1 MKLTPLLLLSL
12 VFVTTPS
19 FVVAQNTP
27 QYDLLV
33 EDFNGAQFPPSG
45 WESIDTMGNGEWE
58 NDRSWGQ
65 GSAMVPGCKYRETLL
80 FTPGIDISAQDSF
93 VLLSFNGEKE
103 TGCLRSLVY
112 ISVYLDGSYVA
123 DVGQVT
129 GDNQTIDLTNYVLGG
144 SNLELSFNYIN
155 AHISGGDTVR
165 IDNVKVI
172 GGNDPGS
179 GGGGGTDPVADFSFS
194 PQEGDAPLH
203 VQFIDQSTGGP
214 IASYSW
220 SFGDGSTST
229 QTNPAHIYT
238 SQGTYFPSLTVV
250 STNGA
255 SSTSTSSSPV
265 TVHNSNN
272 GGGTSG
278 GGGGDWDTENEGD
291 GDYDG
296 GKLGAAITNIHD
308 VNGDG
313 ICDFA
318 VGSPGV
324 ADVASGIIYG
334 AVMIHAGGTG
344 TQIREIWGQNADSGF
359 GSSVAG
365 VVGIN
370 ASGSKGLLIGAPLDA
385 SGVGRAYLYNAE
397 TGALVHTLQPSDST
411 GIETFGASVKV
422 GPDANG
428 DGIADLLVGAPNSDT
443 NGSTDNGALFCFD
456 TVTGSEIYQ
465 SDGPPSGILAGAGP
479 GLGTTSVTI
488 HDVDGDGTDD
498 ILVGIPWADPM
509 TASGVVIDAGIA
521 QVKSG
526 ANGST
531 IWTLKDL
538 NPQPSDFYGMAVRA
552 YNDVDADGVPDFVI
566 GVAGANINT
575 LAGGVLNN
583 AGKIVV
589 CSGATGSVI
598 TEVPGPNADGESGSN
613 ITVGDVNGDGVS
625 DVASSMKEGGS
636 GFAEGQYNRVAVF
649 DVISGQVIQTMYGD
663 PGDDFGA
670 AVAFVCDQNGDGRD
684 DFVVGFPG
692 ADSAGNS
699 DNGGFVTHGYDPYAS
714 TTDPIVDA
722 GSGFSVT
729 WDFDFPVENATQV
742 YRILSSLGGIG
753 PIDIYGVSIP
763 LTPDDMFWASLFG
776 HFPIPDSRLTG
787 RLDANGDLT
796 LTFSAGP
803 GGASSWVGM
812 TIYSSCLVFN
822 SQRLPVDASGFV
834 TLSIY

>member
-1 MKLTPLLLLSL
+1 MKYFPLIFSLLLFAP
-12 VFVTTPS
+12 VNPS
-19 FVVAQNTP
+19 TAQEW
-27 QYDLLV
+27 DLLV
-33 EDFNGAQFPPSG
+33 EDFSGSTFPPNDWDLEDFQGTGG
-45 WESIDTMGNGEWE
+45 WE
-58 NDRSWGQ
+58 RSDYGG
-65 GSAMVPGCKYRETLL
+65 GSAKVPGCKFNIARIA
-80 FTPGIDISAQDSF
+80 TPRLDFSSQSEWVI
-93 VLLSFNGEKE
+93 LK
-103 TGCLRSLVY
+103 Y
-112 ISVYLDGSYVA
+112 DGSGNLDCRLSEIIIQISINDLQWGNFYL
-123 DVGQVT
+123 GSWES
-129 GDNQTIDLTNYVLGG
+129 NQILDLTEFKGL
-144 SNLELSFNYIN
+144 SNVKIAFFYAIN
-155 AHISGGDTVR
+155 GATGGDEWL
-165 IDNVKVI
+165 IDNVRVI
-172 GGNDPGS
+172 GGSDPG

-296 GKLGAAITNIHD
+296 GKLGAAIADIHD
-308 VNGDG
+308 INGDG

-324 ADVASGIIYG
+324 ADVSSGNIYG
-334 AVMIHAGGTG
+334 AVMIYAGGTG
-344 TQIREIWGQNADSGF
+344 TQIREIWGQNVDSGF

-365 VVGIN
+365 VGSIN

-397 TGALVHTLQPSDST
+397 TGALVHTLQPNDST
-411 GIETFGASVKV
+411 GIETFGASVQV

-465 SDGPPSGILAGAGP
+465 SDGPPSGIIAGAGP

-488 HDVDGDGTDD
+488 HDVNGDTVDD
-498 ILVGIPWADPM
+498 ILVGIPWVDTM

-521 QVKSG
+521 QVKDG
-526 ANGST
+526 ATGVT
-531 IWTLKDL
+531 IWTIKDS
-538 NPQPSDFYGMAVRA
+538 NIQPSDFFGMAVRA
-552 YNDVDADGVPDFVI
+552 YHDIDGDMIPEFVI
-566 GVAGANINT
+566 GVAGEDIST
-575 LAGGVLNN
+575 LAGGVLAN

-589 CSGATGSVI
+589 CSGATGTI
-598 TEVPGPNADGESGSN
+598 IAEVPGNAAGGESGGN
-613 ITVGDVNGDGVS
+613 ISVGDVNGDGVS
-625 DVASSMKEGGS
+625 DVLSNNREGTG
-636 GFAEGQYNRVAVF
+636 GFTEGQYNRVVVF
-649 DVISGQVIQTMYGD
+649 DVLSGQVIQTMYGA
-663 PGDDFGA
+663 PGDDFGT

-692 ADSAGNS
+692 ADSGGHS
-699 DNGGFVTHGYDPYAS
+699 DNGGFATYGYDPYAS

-722 GSGFSVT
+722 GAGFTVT
-729 WDFDFPVENATQV
+729 WDFDFPVENANQM
-742 YRILSSLGGIG
+742 YRLLSSLGGIG
-753 PIDIYGVSIP
+753 PTDIYGVSIP
-763 LTPDDMFWASLFG
+763 LTADDMFWEALFG
-776 HFPIPDSRLTG
+776 VFAIPNSRFQG
-787 RLDANGDLT
+787 RLDNQGDLS
-796 LTFSAGP
+796 LTMSAGP

-812 TIYSSCLVFN
+812 TVWSSCLVFN
-822 SQRLPVDASGFV
+822 SSRLPVAASGFV